1 MPVYLAVS
9 IDSLLGGYYSSYIL
23 LVVPFIILSFIAQA
37 LVKST
42 FNKYSQVRS
51 QSAYRGVE
59 AARRLLNEQGLQH
72 VMIERVAGEL
82 SDHYSPR
89 EEVLRLSQS
98 TFDSQSIAA
107 IGVAAHEVGHAVQHK
122 EHYAPNA
129 IRSALV
135 GPANIGS
142 RLGPYLALIG
152 LFLQSDTGRVLSM
165 AGIILF
171 SAAVLF
177 YLVTL
182 PVEFN
187 ASKRALLLME
197 NSGILSAEEIIGTR
211 KVLQAASLTYVASAL
226 TAFMSL
232 LRLILLSRRR
242 ES

>member
-1 MPVYLAVS
+1 MPVLLAIGAGAFVN
-9 IDSLLGGYYSSYIL
+9 GYYGSYLI

-42 FNKYSQVRS
+42 FNKYSQVKS

-72 VMIERVAGEL
+72 VMIQRVAGEL

-98 TFDSQSIAA
+98 TYDSQSIAA
-107 IGVAAHEVGHAVQHK
+107 IGVAAHEVGHAVQQK

-142 RLGPYLALIG
+142 SFGPYLAMIG
-152 LFLQSDTGRVLSM
+152 LFLNSETGRVVTM

-171 SAAVLF
+171 SASVLF

-187 ASKRALLLME
+187 ASRRALVLVE
-197 NSGILSAEEIIGTR
+197 NSGILSTEEIKDTR
-211 KVLQAASLTYVASAL
+211 KVLQAAALTYVASAL

-232 LRLILLSRRR
+232 LRLILMSRRR

>member
-1 MPVYLAVS
+1 MQVLLATS
-9 IDSLLGGYYSSYIL
+9 ANSLLGGYYSSYLL
-23 LVVPFIILSFIAQA
+23 LVVPFIILSFIAQT

-42 FNKYSQVRS
+42 FSKYSQVRS

-72 VMIERVAGEL
+72 VMIERVPGQL

-98 TFDSQSIAA
+98 TYDSQSIAA
-107 IGVAAHEVGHAVQHK
+107 IGVAAHEVGHAVQQK
-122 EHYAPNA
+122 ENYAPNA

-142 RLGPYLALIG
+142 SFGPYLAMIG
-152 LFLQSDTGRVLSM
+152 LFMGSDTGRLVTM

-187 ASKRALLLME
+187 ASKRALVLVE
-197 NSGILSAEEIIGTR
+197 NSGILSAEEIKDTR
-211 KVLQAASLTYVASAL
+211 KVLQAAALTYVASAL